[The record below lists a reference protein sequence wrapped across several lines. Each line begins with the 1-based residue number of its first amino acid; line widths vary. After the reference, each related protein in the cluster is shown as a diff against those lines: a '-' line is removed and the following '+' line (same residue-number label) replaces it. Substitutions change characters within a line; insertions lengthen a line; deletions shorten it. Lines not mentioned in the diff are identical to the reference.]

1 MRARGANMTDV
12 VVLVCAADDG
22 VMPQT
27 IEAISH
33 AKAAG
38 VPIVVALNKI
48 DVPNANV
55 SRAMGQL
62 AEYGLQSQ
70 EWGGDVEVVQTSAQT
85 GEGMDTLIDLLTLEA
100 EMLELKAELDAP
112 AQGYVVEAKMDS
124 GRGVLTTVLNLNGEL
139 KVGDIVIAGRGY
151 GRVRSIF
158 NDKGDNIK
166 LAGPAMPVAITGL
179 DEVPEAGDRFF
190 VVSDL
195 DEARTV
201 AEERRSEDR
210 AKSLSGGTKA
220 QSLEDMIGQL
230 EEGEIK
236 EIPIIL
242 KADVQGSIEAIVG
255 VLGKLGSEETRLN
268 IMHTGVG
275 GVTTGDVT
283 LAEASGALIIG
294 FNVVANASARK
305 LAEQLKVDVRSYRVI
320 YDITEDMR
328 RALEEGLAP
337 EIREEVLGQ
346 AEVRQTFKVS
356 RLGTIAGCYVTEGM
370 IQRNAKIRIIRNNV
384 VVKNN
389 RDLESL
395 KRVKDDAREVK
406 SGLECGIKIAGFND
420 IKEGDILECYKT
432 VEIARTL
439 GK

>member
-1 MRARGANMTDV
+1 
-12 VVLVCAADDG
+12 
-22 VMPQT
+22 
-27 IEAISH
+27 
-33 AKAAG
+33 
-38 VPIVVALNKI
+38 
-48 DVPNANV
+48 
-55 SRAMGQL
+55 
-62 AEYGLQSQ
+62 
-70 EWGGDVEVVQTSAQT
+70 
-85 GEGMDTLIDLLTLEA
+85 
-100 EMLELKAELDAP
+100 
-112 AQGYVVEAKMDS
+112 
-124 GRGVLTTVLNLNGEL
+124 
-139 KVGDIVIAGRGY
+139 
-151 GRVRSIF
+151 VRSIF

-210 AKSLSGGTKA
+210 AKTLSGSTTPKT
-220 QSLEDMIGQL
+220 LEEMIGQL
-230 EEGEIK
+230 EEGEII

>member
-1 MRARGANMTDV
+1 
-12 VVLVCAADDG
+12 
-22 VMPQT
+22 
-27 IEAISH
+27 
-33 AKAAG
+33 
-38 VPIVVALNKI
+38 
-48 DVPNANV
+48 
-55 SRAMGQL
+55 
-62 AEYGLQSQ
+62 
-70 EWGGDVEVVQTSAQT
+70 
-85 GEGMDTLIDLLTLEA
+85 
-100 EMLELKAELDAP
+100 
-112 AQGYVVEAKMDS
+112 
-124 GRGVLTTVLNLNGEL
+124 L

-158 NDKGDNIK
+158 SDSGENIK

-210 AKSLSGGTKA
+210 AKTLSGSTTPKT
-220 QSLEDMIGQL
+220 LEEMIGQL

-268 IMHTGVG
+268 IMQTGVG

-294 FNVVANASARK
+294 FNVVADASARR

-384 VVKNN
+384 VVENN

-406 SGLECGIKIAGFND
+406 SGLECGIKIAGYND
-420 IKEGDILECYKT
+420 IKEGDTLECYKT
-432 VEIARTL
+432 VEVARTL
-439 GK
+439 GSK